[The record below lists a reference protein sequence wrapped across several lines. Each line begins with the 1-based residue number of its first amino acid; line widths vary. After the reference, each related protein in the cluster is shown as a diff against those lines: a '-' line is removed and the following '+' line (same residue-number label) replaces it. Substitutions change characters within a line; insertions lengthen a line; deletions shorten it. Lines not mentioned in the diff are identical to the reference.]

1 MLRKF
6 FSTALAAVL
15 ILFAGAVS
23 ADTSVQILNVAVIL
37 EPPLET
43 FESPEKISAAVTQ
56 TVSKIFKNN
65 SRFHVQ
71 SIDETAGEVQIYR
84 EENNLEGA
92 ALKKTDLDKI
102 CQNLGSDFVIY
113 IRTTTTEVE
122 ASDPI
127 GRKVN
132 VVLDFRVWSNDK
144 KDFTYTR
151 RTTMTGTGYG
161 YGAAADAVVAGF
173 KKAVQEV
180 EKDASRVR
188 AAM

>member
-1 MLRKF
+1 MLKKF
-6 FSTALAAVL
+6 FSTAILAVL
-15 ILFAGAVS
+15 ILFAGTVS
-23 ADTSVQILNVAVIL
+23 AATSVEVQNVSVIL
-37 EPPLET
+37 EPPFET
-43 FESPEKISAAVTQ
+43 FDNPEKISAAVNQ
-56 TVSKIFKNN
+56 TVSKIFKNSN
-65 SRFHVQ
+65 SFNVQ
-71 SIDETAGEVQIYR
+71 SIDETAGAVQIYR

-92 ALKKTDLDKI
+92 ALKKADLDKI

-113 IRTTTTEVE
+113 IRTTNTEVE

-161 YGAAADAVVAGF
+161 YGAAADAIVEGF
-173 KKAVQEV
+173 RKNMQEV

-188 AAM
+188 DAM